1 VEVYLM
7 ASGKTLTVYLAAD
20 VSKLRT
26 GLNSADR
33 SLSGFGNKL
42 NGMIGPAL
50 IGATAAA
57 GAFAIAL
64 GVDGVQAALADE
76 AAITKLNKTLEN
88 LGFDTVSDEVQ
99 AFIDKTQMATGVAD
113 DQLRPSL
120 NRLLLATND
129 VATAQNGLTLA
140 LDIAAGTGKSV
151 EQVSNALGKAYEGN
165 VGALAKLGVGMDS
178 ATLRSMTMEQVTT
191 SLSSKFGG
199 QAAAA
204 AETYQGKIDRLN
216 IAVDEAKETIGYA
229 LLNAL
234 DSVSNAFGGVGGLQ
248 DGIGQTGRGIAGL
261 IGQVSG
267 LIEKL
272 GILANVTA
280 ESREQDEYSQD
291 SYQKLVL
298 LIPIVGTYLNAL
310 SNANE
315 NAARENANTAGTVE
329 NLTNKYYDLA
339 SAIQTAGTA
348 LSISDTFSAAQGGTP
363 TGGYT
368 PEYESNMN
376 RLLIATN
383 KAREAL
389 KEQSKATGG
398 VAKAAI
404 EMSPALRRQIDLV
417 KELTGKVGDA
427 GEALKTARQEMN
439 NWISSMASSITSGI
453 NLGAAYD
460 AMFNSTGE
468 KTGQSLLEGFNKQIE
483 QAGLFGNYLKQLNS
497 EGGPE
502 LRDAVAAL
510 GPEAGN
516 KLAKEIIDQG
526 LIPTMQS
533 KLVDVQHMAETTA
546 AEMVPPM
553 LVAGVQ
559 SAAGYLMMMQAE
571 LDESSALLAEMGRKM
586 GATLTEA
593 MVKEIRDALA
603 AAGFAQAGASG
614 IMAGTA
620 ASSNPAMAQAQAIA
634 GNPLMNGTAIMQA
647 IQRAIADSDQRLGRT
662 GQVVLQ

>member
-1 VEVYLM
+1 M
-7 ASGKTLTVYLAAD
+7 ALLGKTLTVYVAAD
-20 VSKLRT
+20 TSKLRS
-26 GLNSADR
+26 GLDSADR
-33 SLSGFGNKL
+33 SLSGFGGKL
-42 NGMIGPAL
+42 NGMLGPAL

-57 GAFAIAL
+57 GAFAVAI
-64 GVDGVQAALADE
+64 GVEGVKAALADE
-76 AAITKLNKTLEN
+76 AAITKLNTTLEN
-88 LGFDTVSDEVQ
+88 LGFDAVSDEVQ
-99 AFIDKTQMATGVAD
+99 KFVDTTQMATGVSD

-129 VATAQNGLTLA
+129 VSEAQSGLTLA
-140 LDIAAGTGKSV
+140 LDIAAGTGRTV
-151 EQVSNALGKAYEGN
+151 EQVSNSLGKAYEGN
-165 VGALAKLGVGMDS
+165 VGALAKLGVGLDA
-178 ATLRSMTMEQVTT
+178 ATLKSMSMSEITT
-191 SLSSKFGG
+191 ALSSKFGG

-261 IGQVSG
+261 IDQVSG

-310 SNANE
+310 SHANE
-315 NAARENANTAGTVE
+315 NAARENANTAGTVQ
-329 NLTNKYYDLA
+329 NLTDKYYNLA
-339 SAIQTAGTA
+339 AAIQTAGTA

-383 KAREAL
+383 KAKEAL
-389 KEQSKATGG
+389 KAQSKATGG
-398 VAKAAI
+398 VAKAAM
-404 EMSPALRRQIDLV
+404 EMSPALRNQIDLV
-417 KELTGKVGDA
+417 KDLTSKVDSA
-427 GEALKTARQEMN
+427 GQALASARNEMN
-439 NWISSMASSITSGI
+439 SWISSMASNITSGI
-453 NLGAAYD
+453 NLGSAFD
-460 AMFNSTGE
+460 AMFNSEGE
-468 KTGQSLLEGFNKQIE
+468 KTGQSLLDGFQKQID
-483 QAGLFGNYLKQLNS
+483 QAGIFGGYLKQLNS

-533 KLVDVQHMAETTA
+533 KLVDVQSMAETTA

-553 LVAGVQ
+553 LLAGVQ
-559 SAAGYLMMMQAE
+559 SAAGYLMTMQAE
-571 LDESSALLAEMGRKM
+571 LEESSALLAEMGRQM
-586 GATLTEA
+586 GKTLTEA

-603 AAGFAQAGASG
+603 AAGFAQSGATG

-620 ASSNPAMAQAQAIA
+620 TATSPSMAQAQIIA

-647 IQRAIADSDQRLGRT
+647 IQRAISDSDQRLGRT
-662 GQVVLQ
+662 GQIVLQ